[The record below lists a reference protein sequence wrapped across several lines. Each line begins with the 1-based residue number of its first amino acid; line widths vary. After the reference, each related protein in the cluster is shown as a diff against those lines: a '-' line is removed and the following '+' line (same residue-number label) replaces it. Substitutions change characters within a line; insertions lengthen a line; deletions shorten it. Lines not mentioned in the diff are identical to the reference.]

1 MTTLRPM
8 DWRQRN
14 RLSPLRRNF
23 QQGKKTAMVTIDQ
36 LTRCRR
42 RFPGGSFGAGAVFL
56 RAFAL
61 AALLGSLPAGN
72 AWAGNVSVSYAI
84 ESRGQEATGKLTCDD
99 RERMCV
105 IVSPEMKLRVR
116 LVFDPDMKRVQL
128 SISGEYGRPN
138 CCYFYA
144 GDTLASA
151 RVEPGIR
158 RFPFFEGKPRERNE
172 FVVNTP
178 AGTLHLMFLDRE

>member
-1 MTTLRPM
+1 
-8 DWRQRN
+8 
-14 RLSPLRRNF
+14 
-23 QQGKKTAMVTIDQ
+23 MVTIDQ

-42 RFPGGSFGAGAVFL
+42 RFPGGSLGAGAVLL

-61 AALLGSLPAGN
+61 AAALGSLPAGN

-128 SISGEYGRPN
+128 SISGESARRRQQHERCGGHRDTRASRHRDAGDSSRPVYGSFFRGRP
-138 CCYFYA
+138 
-144 GDTLASA
+144 SA
-151 RVEPGIR
+151 RALTYE
-158 RFPFFEGKPRERNE
+158 
-172 FVVNTP
+172 
-178 AGTLHLMFLDRE
+178 A